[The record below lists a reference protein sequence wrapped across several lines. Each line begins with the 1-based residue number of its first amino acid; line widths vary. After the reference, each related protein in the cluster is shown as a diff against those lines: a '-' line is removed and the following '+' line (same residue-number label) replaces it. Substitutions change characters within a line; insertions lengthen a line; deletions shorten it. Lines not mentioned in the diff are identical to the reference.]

1 MGTKLGTTG
10 TSTPHDSDMA
20 YPPGMELHGS
30 KWRIKKRVPQ
40 DLLRKHPD
48 IKGFQGG
55 SAIDVLG
62 IGRAVEEA
70 GLQGKICVIGLGLP
84 KDSGKYLESGAIQG
98 IGFWDPKD
106 AGIVMNKVAQ
116 LLLEGKQIT
125 DGMDLGVPGYNKVRV
140 KKGPGKGIIV
150 VGQAWIDVDKNN
162 YKDYPF

>member
-1 MGTKLGTTG
+1 MTDAKNVFFY
-10 TSTPHDSDMA
+10 DANKA
-20 YPPGMELHGS
+20 YDKAKE
-30 KWRIKKRVPQ
+30 I
-40 DLLRKHPD
+40 LRKHPD